1 MIHNMQNVVESV
13 IREAFRDLIEME
25 QENGN
30 IKLIY
35 PQLRNGQKRHSE
47 QEFKQ
52 LFIDHFCRTTE
63 GLKYS
68 VETPTLN
75 GYSFKKGEKP
85 ATNENG
91 RSGNIDLCIHQY
103 ADHKW
108 KHLHLMEFKAHNVPE
123 AHIEKDLLKLSAD
136 SPDNEL
142 NKVNYFVHLIYTA
155 DRGTLDNL
163 KEKYDNLTLTIK
175 KTAQKRIIIYLLF
188 VNGIKGKYEKPGY
201 YAFDF
206 FEGIDGKDYNSMEQ
220 L

>member
-13 IREAFRDLIEME
+13 IREAFSDLIKME

-35 PQLRNGQKRHSE
+35 PQLRNGQKRYSE

-52 LFIDHFCRTTE
+52 LFIDHFCRTAE

-68 VETPTLN
+68 VETPTQVAIPP
-75 GYSFKKGEKP
+75 KKEKSLSD
-85 ATNENG
+85 NEHG

-103 ADHKW
+103 ADNEW
-108 KHLHLMEFKAHNVPE
+108 KHLHLVEFKAHNVPK
-123 AHIEKDLLKLSAD
+123 AYIKKDLLKLSAD
-136 SPDNEL
+136 SPDKEF

-155 DRGTLDNL
+155 DQRTLDNL
-163 KEKYDNLTLTIK
+163 KKKYDELTLAIGK
-175 KTAQKRIIIYLLF
+175 PAQKQIIIYLLF